1 MIDSD
6 ELQHQQPSLGALRL
20 RRHRQRRRQG
30 DPFGATQM
38 SSRLKEP
45 PLSCMWCGQAYQ
57 ERQTGGRT
65 QRFCRPSCRRHYHA
79 AVRQWTLAAIA
90 RGDLTIADIRTG
102 VPATRALPAG
112 AISTGVAGPAAAP
125 CA

>member
-1 MIDSD
+1 
-6 ELQHQQPSLGALRL
+6 
-20 RRHRQRRRQG
+20 
-30 DPFGATQM
+30 M
-38 SSRLKEP
+38 SEG
-45 PLSCMWCGQAYQ
+45 LSCVWC
-57 ERQTGGRT
+57 ERLFRTRQSGGRT

-112 AISTGVAGPAAAP
+112 AISTVVAPEAPQRHPAPNAP
-125 CA
+125 AEETVVLGHSAEFF